1 MSSRIVL
8 SLWCLPKGGQRPHNV
23 APGPLLSDDDKARR
37 TEATSPD
44 FSSALAL
51 GSSEMK
57 SVLISGAGIAGPT
70 LAFWLKAAGFEPTL
84 IERAPGL
91 RTGGYVIDFW
101 GLGYDIAERM
111 GLIAEINRTGYH
123 VKELRI
129 VDDTGRRRAGFGT
142 RVFSELTGGRFVTLP
157 RSDLSRLLFERVK
170 GCTECIFGDEI
181 VELRE
186 EIDGVRV
193 RFKHAGERRFELVIG
208 ADGLHSI
215 VRELAFG
222 PTAPFE
228 KHLGYTVAA
237 FEVQGYRPRDEDVY
251 LMYGQ
256 PGRMI
261 GRFTL
266 HGDRTL
272 VLFVFAV
279 ADAALPVTLD
289 QQKALLQKVYAD
301 GGRECSHILSELERT
316 DTIYLDKVS
325 QIRMPRWTRGRIAL
339 VGDAAFC
346 VSLLAGQGSALAMI
360 SAYVMAGELA
370 AAHGE
375 HQEAFGKYE
384 VLLRNHIGGKQKGA
398 ERFASAFAPK
408 TRAGLFFRNQI
419 IRAFAFPGLAK
430 LAIGRDIADR
440 LQLPDYR

>member
-1 MSSRIVL
+1 MSI
-8 SLWCLPKGGQRPHNV
+8 WFC
-23 APGPLLSDDDKARR
+23 
-37 TEATSPD
+37 
-44 FSSALAL
+44 
-51 GSSEMK
+51 EMK
-57 SVLISGAGIAGPT
+57 SILISGAGIAGPT

-84 IERAPGL
+84 IERTPRL

-123 VKELRI
+123 VRELRI
-129 VDDTGRRRAGFGT
+129 VDDAGRRRAGFGT
-142 RVFSELTGGRFVTLP
+142 RVFNELTGGRFVTLP
-157 RSDLSRLLFERVK
+157 RSDLSRLLFEKVK

-186 EIDGVRV
+186 ETDGVLV
-193 RFKHAGERRFELVIG
+193 RFKHAGERRFDLVIG

-222 PTAPFE
+222 PSAPFE
-228 KHLGYTVAA
+228 KHLGYAVAA
-237 FEVQGYRPRDEDVY
+237 FEIRGYRPRDEDVY
-251 LMYGQ
+251 LLYGQ

-266 HGDRTL
+266 HDDCTL
-272 VLFVFAV
+272 ILFVFAV
-279 ADAALPVTLD
+279 ADTALPVTLD
-289 QQKALLQKVYAD
+289 QQKAMLQKVYAD
-301 GGRECSHILSELERT
+301 GDWECSHILSELERT
-316 DTIYLDKVS
+316 DTIYLDSVS
-325 QIRMPRWTRGRIAL
+325 QIRMPRWTHGRIAL

-370 AAHGE
+370 AAPGE
-375 HQEAFGKYE
+375 HQKAFGNYE
-384 VLLRNHIGGKQKGA
+384 VLLRNYIDAKQKGA

-408 TRAGLFFRNQI
+408 TRAGLLFRNHI

-430 LAIGRDIADR
+430 LAIGREIADR
-440 LQLPDYR
+440 LELPRYRWPLLHQVATA